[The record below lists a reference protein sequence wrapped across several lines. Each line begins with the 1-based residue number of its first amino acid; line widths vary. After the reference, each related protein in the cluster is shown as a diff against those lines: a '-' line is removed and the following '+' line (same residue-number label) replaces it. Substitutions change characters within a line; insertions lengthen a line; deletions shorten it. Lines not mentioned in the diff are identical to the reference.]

1 MHVLKIALSGVSED
15 DTALFH
21 KALAGMGTQMSQL
34 WLWADEGDADLIVVD
49 TDSVWGHMAWLRAV
63 GTGKR
68 TAVYTHVAG
77 PKDSDLVLPKPFD
90 PQAFAAV
97 LAQAAGE
104 RGMPVGESARAAHR
118 AVTEAAI
125 AAREA
130 TAEAAMPASPAQAD
144 EVVAVAVAAAATT
157 PAPTVVQPAPPAS
170 VSESPSAPV
179 PPPQGTAALETALAA
194 PGAQPESPPASIGE
208 LLLAQRLDGPRRAT
222 SGATTLVFDPEQDA
236 YYGEAMLKPL
246 KALLDL
252 PPDVLTPVGADAL
265 ARARQGQP
273 HPLARLRWFAAL
285 STTPGVLAKGLDP
298 QASYRLVRW
307 PQIERE
313 FPRHFRIATAMMK
326 QAGTLAAIAEAS
338 GAPAEDV
345 ADFVNAHHALGY
357 VAVEGAAG
365 DGADDAQRGLL
376 SRMRRR

>member
-34 WLWADEGDADLIVVD
+34 WLWAEEGEADLIVVD

-68 TAVYTHVAG
+68 TAVYTHVAD

-90 PQAFAAV
+90 PKAFAAV
-97 LAQAAGE
+97 LAQAARE
-104 RGMPVGESARAAHR
+104 RGMPVGEGARAAHR
-118 AVTEAAI
+118 AVTEAAV

-130 TAEAAMPASPAQAD
+130 AVEALVAEATAARAAEASAPAIGQPAPSPI
-144 EVVAVAVAAAATT
+144 EPVAAA
-157 PAPTVVQPAPPAS
+157 S
-170 VSESPSAPV
+170 
-179 PPPQGTAALETALAA
+179 PPPQAAAAPEPTTPITAAPIAEEEA
-194 PGAQPESPPASIGE
+194 PPNSIGG
-208 LLLAQRLDGPRRAT
+208 LLLAQRLDGPQRAA
-222 SGATTLVFDPEQDA
+222 SGSTTVVFDPENDA

-246 KALLDL
+246 KPLLDL
-252 PPDVLTPVGADAL
+252 PPDALQAIDADAL
-265 ARARQGQP
+265 ARARQGQA

-285 STTPGVLAKGLDP
+285 SATPGVLAKGLDP
-298 QASYRLVRW
+298 QASYKLVRW

-326 QAGTLAAIAEAS
+326 QAGTPAAIAEAS
-338 GAPAEDV
+338 GAPLEDV

-357 VAVEGAAG
+357 VAIEGLAG
-365 DGADDAQRGLL
+365 DGGDDARRGLL
-376 SRMRRR
+376 ARMRRR